1 MTQAVSKEYADQYD
15 IFHFSIADDGDP
27 DARKK
32 RDGMAREM
40 RKAGWTVECKKVRM
54 GFADLLRCSVY
65 TLDATRRKKD
75 NGSELDT
82 GPEEAR
88 GP

>member
-1 MTQAVSKEYADQYD
+1 MEQVVSEKLVDQYD

-32 RDGMAREM
+32 RDEMAKEM
-40 RKAGWTVECKKVRM
+40 RKAGWTVECGKVRM
-54 GFADLLRCSVY
+54 GFADLRMCNVY

-75 NGSELDT
+75 NGSKLDT
-82 GPEEAR
+82 GS
-88 GP
+88 